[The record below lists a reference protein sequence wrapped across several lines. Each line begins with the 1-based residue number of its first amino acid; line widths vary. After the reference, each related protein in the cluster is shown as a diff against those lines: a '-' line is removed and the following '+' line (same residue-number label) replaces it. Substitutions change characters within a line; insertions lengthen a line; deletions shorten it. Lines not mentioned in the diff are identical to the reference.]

1 MNTTRRILA
10 ISGSL
15 RRASHNRALLAE
27 TQRVADGIVVWDN
40 YEDLALLP
48 AYNEDL
54 EADPGEA
61 VLAFRQSVRSADG
74 ILIATPEYNGSIPGV
89 LKNAID
95 WASRPFGAAAL
106 VGKPVAVIGA
116 STGQFGA
123 AWAQADLR
131 KSLGIAAARVLA
143 AEFAL
148 AKAQQAFDAD
158 GQLDPTTGETLRGI
172 VGHLIDLVD
181 EAEREA
187 AEDAEAA

>member
-1 MNTTRRILA
+1 MSTTRRILA

-27 TQRVADGIVVWDN
+27 TRRVADGIVTWDS
-40 YEDLALLP
+40 YHDLALLP
-48 AYNEDL
+48 AYNEEL

-61 VLAFRQSVRSADG
+61 VQAFRHAIRRADG
-74 ILIATPEYNGSIPGV
+74 ILIATPEYNGSTPGT
-89 LKNAID
+89 LKNAVD

-106 VGKPVAVIGA
+106 IGKPVAVIGA

-131 KSLGIAAARVLA
+131 KSLGIAAARVLG

-148 AKAQQAFDAD
+148 AKAHQAFDAD
-158 GQLDPTTGETLRGI
+158 GRLDLAAGETLRGI
-172 VGHLIDLVD
+172 IRQLVDLID

-187 AEDAEAA
+187 AEDDAAA